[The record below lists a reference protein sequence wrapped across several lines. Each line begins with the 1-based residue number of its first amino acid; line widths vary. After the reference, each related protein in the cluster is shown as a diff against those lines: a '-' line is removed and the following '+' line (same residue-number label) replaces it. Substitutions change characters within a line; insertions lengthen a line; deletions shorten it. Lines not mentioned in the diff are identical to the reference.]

1 MVEFLKTSAAGQ
13 RCVSVMK
20 KLFSVYGEVGP
31 EISGDEGRRK
41 KDTSGGGSLSQ
52 RAKHSP
58 YIQELGSQLVSETG
72 KDILTIPL
80 GGTEPVLYRIS

>member
-1 MVEFLKTSAAGQ
+1 MGKWVQRYLVMRVEE
-13 RCVSVMK
+13 K
-20 KLFSVYGEVGP
+20 KIQL
-31 EISGDEGRRK
+31 
-41 KDTSGGGSLSQ
+41 GGGSLSQ

-58 YIQELGSQLVSETG
+58 YVPELGSQLVSETG